1 MRIKSF
7 ISRLLS
13 LALVFVVAIG
23 LVGCGSE
30 PGDLTGNYNQ
40 DTLAVLETLST
51 TIDLPT
57 DAPNL
62 KEMQA
67 LSRQQMNDYASRY
80 RRNQKYA
87 GLRSFTTMQTAIN
100 SLAGYYSS
108 YGSRPLTDKL
118 KKRIK
123 QEFRQVEL
131 AVKRGF

>member
-1 MRIKSF
+1 MKIKPL
-7 ISRLLS
+7 ISRLL
-13 LALVFVVAIG
+13 ALVLVVAIG

-30 PGDLTGNYNQ
+30 PGGLTGNYNQ
-40 DTLAVLETLST
+40 DTLAVLNTLST
-51 TIDLPT
+51 TIELPT

-108 YGSRPLTDKL
+108 YGSRPLSDKL
-118 KKRIK
+118 KKRLK